1 MEETRNL
8 ETYGWDGFF
17 AEAFAPLAAEGFEAG
32 RVFLQHNRA
41 LMLYTAAGE
50 LQAETTGRLRF
61 HARGAEDLPAVGDW
75 VAFRRVSEEEKAKIH
90 EILPRRSK
98 FSRRAAGS
106 ETAEQIVAANVD
118 TVFLVTGL
126 DHDYNPRRVE
136 RYLIM
141 AWESG
146 AEPVVVL
153 NKADLIEEVEERRR
167 EIESVAPGVPVLA
180 LSAKR
185 GVGVEQLLPY
195 VGRGRTVA
203 LMGSSGTGKST
214 ITNRLLG
221 AEVQRTQ
228 EVRVA
233 DARGRHTT
241 THRELFVLPEG
252 GIVLDTPGMRELQ
265 LLVSERGLRET
276 FEEIEET
283 AALCR
288 FTDCRHEGE
297 PGCAVRE
304 ALDEGRLDPE
314 RYRNYRKMQAEM
326 RHAATLVDQ
335 RKAQDEKARVKRI
348 HRDLKKIYK
357 KK

>member
-1 MEETRNL
+1 
-8 ETYGWDGFF
+8 
-17 AEAFAPLAAEGFEAG
+17 
-32 RVFLQHNRA
+32 
-41 LMLYTAAGE
+41 
-50 LQAETTGRLRF
+50 
-61 HARGAEDLPAVGDW
+61 
-75 VAFRRVSEEEKAKIH
+75 
-90 EILPRRSK
+90 
-98 FSRRAAGS
+98 
-106 ETAEQIVAANVD
+106 
-118 TVFLVTGL
+118 
-126 DHDYNPRRVE
+126 
-136 RYLIM
+136 
-141 AWESG
+141 
-146 AEPVVVL
+146 
-153 NKADLIEEVEERRR
+153 
-167 EIESVAPGVPVLA
+167 
-180 LSAKR
+180 
-185 GVGVEQLLPY
+185 
-195 VGRGRTVA
+195 
-203 LMGSSGTGKST
+203 MGSSGTGKST

-252 GIVLDTPGMRELQ
+252 GLVLDTPGMRELQ

-297 PGCAVRE
+297 PGCAVRV

-326 RHAATLVDQ
+326 RHAATLVDP
-335 RKAQDEKARVKRI
+335 RKAQEDKERVKRI

-357 KK
+357 KKD